1 MTSPSTGQIKLQNTQ
16 YCLDA
21 GNDPQLGDYL
31 ELQPCGNNPEGNA
44 GQKWD
49 WTSDSQLKT
58 ANSERDYIRHRPA
71 RKSESGLGTWYLVFE
86 TGIDEPVCRPLLG
99 SAVG

>member
-1 MTSPSTGQIKLQNTQ
+1 MTTPSTGQVKLQNTQ

-44 GQKWD
+44 GQEWD

-58 ANSERDYIRHRPA
+58 ENGGYLQSAGLRRGSDY
-71 RKSESGLGTWYLVFE
+71 GVQCLVLALM
-86 TGIDEPVCRPLLG
+86 GSCRSLLG
-99 SAVG
+99 SAIR